1 VFQEWRDSES
11 GSLLLIYGNG
21 KFLLLLLSFATI
33 NIFSNSQLVRVKVF
47 FGTQLSVC
55 FCDRELIFSL
65 SSAIIEDIWNKQ
77 GAGSAMVAYYYF
89 DHNDSS
95 KRDIRGLLISLLFQ
109 LSVDSDSC
117 RTLLYQ
123 LYTKCRDGFDQP
135 RDSDL
140 AECLENMLK
149 SPGQPSIFI
158 ILDALDECPN
168 NSGTPSPREKV
179 LKFVDD
185 LIGSGHVKNLFLCIS
200 SRPEQDIQSF
210 LNPLLSHQVS
220 LHDEAGQR
228 DDIKRYLRSFVKTD
242 RVIRGW
248 EKEDK
253 EFVVNTLSE
262 KANGM

>member
-1 VFQEWRDSES
+1 
-11 GSLLLIYGNG
+11 
-21 KFLLLLLSFATI
+21 
-33 NIFSNSQLVRVKVF
+33 
-47 FGTQLSVC
+47 
-55 FCDRELIFSL
+55 
-65 SSAIIEDIWNKQ
+65 
-77 GAGSAMVAYYYF
+77 MVAYYYF

-95 KRDIRGLLISLLFQ
+95 KCDIRGLLISLLFQ

-117 RTLLYQ
+117 WTLLYQ

-140 AECLENMLK
+140 AKCLENMLK
-149 SPGQPSIFI
+149 LPGQPSIFI

-168 NSGTPSPREKV
+168 NSGTPSPRKKV

-185 LIGSGHVKNLFLCIS
+185 LIGSGHAKNLFLCIT

-210 LNPLLSHQVS
+210 LNPLTSPSRQVS

-228 DDIKRYLRSFVKTD
+228 DDINRYLRSFVQTD
-242 RVIRGW
+242 RTIRRW
-248 EKEDK
+248 KEEDK